1 MAFSIWIGIGS
12 AALSEWLLNVVKKP
26 WFSRNAVISAL
37 VLQVIFIPGIMLKA
51 NYREHDRSGNY
62 VAWDYSYNL
71 LQSCEPNGILFTNG
85 DNDTFPLWYLQEVE
99 GVRKD
104 VTVANLSL
112 LNTAWY
118 IRQLRDSRPPGDRFI
133 SLTDNQIQ
141 SLTSGLTPWKTQKI
155 KISVKDDPENSDG
168 YIEWTLKPTFAKAA
182 LKVQDMMVLR
192 IINDTKWRFPIYFA
206 VTVSPTNKIG
216 LDNYLDMEG
225 LTFHLQSHKVG
236 IINPEKMQDYLM
248 TELGDSTWSTDFH
261 PSLVSNS
268 EERLDNSIWSK
279 HYQPG
284 YLFRNLGNERV
295 YYNSQIIRLLQN
307 YRSAYMQ
314 LAVHYFFDYQKLSKN
329 KGADPEEVEALR
341 LKVKQTLD
349 QMEKNLP
356 EKTIAIESK
365 DLYYQIGQIYSEIG
379 EKEIFREILDN
390 LNERR
395 SQSIQDKIRYGQV
408 YIQDFKD
415 FENAKIIFEELY
427 NSYLETENSVGIYGV
442 KKSGLNQKTWN
453 EWQNNYG
460 EIVSSL
466 VLTYQEMDLNR
477 EAESVLTTWLETIS
491 P

>member
-1 MAFSIWIGIGS
+1 
-12 AALSEWLLNVVKKP
+12 
-26 WFSRNAVISAL
+26 
-37 VLQVIFIPGIMLKA
+37 
-51 NYREHDRSGNY
+51 
-62 VAWDYSYNL
+62 
-71 LQSCEPNGILFTNG
+71 
-85 DNDTFPLWYLQEVE
+85 
-99 GVRKD
+99 
-104 VTVANLSL
+104 
-112 LNTAWY
+112 
-118 IRQLRDSRPPGDRFI
+118 
-133 SLTDNQIQ
+133 
-141 SLTSGLTPWKTQKI
+141 
-155 KISVKDDPENSDG
+155 
-168 YIEWTLKPTFAKAA
+168 
-182 LKVQDMMVLR
+182 MMVLR

-225 LTFHLQSHKVG
+225 LTFRLQSHKVD

-261 PSLVSNS
+261 PSLLPNT
-268 EERLDNSIWSK
+268 EERMDNSIWSK
-279 HYQPG
+279 YYQPG

-314 LAVHYFFDYQKLSKN
+314 LAVHYFFDYQKLRKN
-329 KGADPEEVEALR
+329 KGADSGEVEALR

-427 NSYLETENSVGIYGV
+427 NSYLEIENSVGIYGV

-477 EAESVLTTWLETIS
+477 EAESVLTIWLERNPSDINARKMLEEVQD
-491 P
+491 

>member
-1 MAFSIWIGIGS
+1 
-12 AALSEWLLNVVKKP
+12 
-26 WFSRNAVISAL
+26 
-37 VLQVIFIPGIMLKA
+37 
-51 NYREHDRSGNY
+51 
-62 VAWDYSYNL
+62 
-71 LQSCEPNGILFTNG
+71 
-85 DNDTFPLWYLQEVE
+85 
-99 GVRKD
+99 
-104 VTVANLSL
+104 
-112 LNTAWY
+112 
-118 IRQLRDSRPPGDRFI
+118 
-133 SLTDNQIQ
+133 
-141 SLTSGLTPWKTQKI
+141 
-155 KISVKDDPENSDG
+155 
-168 YIEWTLKPTFAKAA
+168 
-182 LKVQDMMVLR
+182 
-192 IINDTKWRFPIYFA
+192 
-206 VTVSPTNKIG
+206 
-216 LDNYLDMEG
+216 
-225 LTFHLQSHKVG
+225 
-236 IINPEKMQDYLM
+236 
-248 TELGDSTWSTDFH
+248 
-261 PSLVSNS
+261 
-268 EERLDNSIWSK
+268 
-279 HYQPG
+279 
-284 YLFRNLGNERV
+284 
-295 YYNSQIIRLLQN
+295 
-307 YRSAYMQ
+307 MQ

-427 NSYLETENSVGIYGV
+427 NTYLEIENSVGVYGV

-477 EAESVLTTWLETIS
+477 EAESVLTTWLERNPSDINARKMLEGIQD
-491 P
+491 